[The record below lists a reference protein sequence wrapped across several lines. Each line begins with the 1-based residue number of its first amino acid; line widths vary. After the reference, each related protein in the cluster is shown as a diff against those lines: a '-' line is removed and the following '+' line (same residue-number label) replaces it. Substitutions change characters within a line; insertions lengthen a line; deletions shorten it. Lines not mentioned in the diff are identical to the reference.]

1 MNQNYKA
8 SLSRARLILT
18 NSGRSTI
25 LALCSLVLLLVF
37 PPPVAA
43 AAAASPARGLN
54 RQQPAIWTVQAA
66 VRFALAN
73 SPDIAVTRHRIAAAR
88 AAVREAQSAF
98 YPRLGLSTSYS
109 RTNNPMYSFGNIL
122 NQGVFNNT
130 INFNDPGWSDDLNM
144 TAALNYRFY
153 NGGHDQA
160 GVRAARA
167 GEAAAELG
175 LAVVHSRLEFEV
187 VRSFLSIVQARETVQ
202 ARQSAIK
209 SIAASLQVAKARYH
223 AGTLLKADLL
233 NLEVQQ
239 SRTHEN
245 LIQARHGLALAKR
258 GFLNLLGLA
267 KGTVHID
274 AGHYPEQPLPG
285 STSFARR
292 PELKRMAAA
301 IRAAKALVRQA
312 GSGYYPTAD
321 AFVNYRI
328 DKGYELDGAGNS
340 WMGGLRLN
348 YNLFDGHRTSAAVTR
363 AKALLAAAREQK
375 RKLSLAIHFEV
386 EQAELALEQAG
397 QQLQVTKKMVAQAD
411 ESARL
416 SRARFKE
423 GVILSSDLIEV
434 ENRLTD
440 ALVRRTV
447 ARASRRIAIADLRW
461 AVGLQQFQ
469 ESGGMQQTGVNKPGL
484 PGRK

>member
-1 MNQNYKA
+1 M
-8 SLSRARLILT
+8 I
-18 NSGRSTI
+18 
-25 LALCSLVLLLVF
+25 LCSLVLLLALQ
-37 PPPVAA
+37 PPAA
-43 AAAASPARGLN
+43 AAKASKN
-54 RQQPAIWTVQAA
+54 RQQPATWTVQAA
-66 VRFALAN
+66 VRFALAH

-88 AAVREAQSAF
+88 AAVKEAQSAF
-98 YPRLGLSTSYS
+98 YPRIGVSTSYS

-130 INFNDPGWSDDLNM
+130 INFNDPGWSDNLDM
-144 TAALNYRFY
+144 TAGVNYRFY

-160 GVRAARA
+160 GVQAARA
-167 GEAAAELG
+167 GEAASELE
-175 LAVVHSRLEFEV
+175 LAVVHSRLEFAV
-187 VRSFLSIVQARETVQ
+187 VRSFLTIVQARETVQ
-202 ARQSAIK
+202 ARQSAVK
-209 SIAASLQVAKARYH
+209 AIAASLQVARARYA
-223 AGTLLKADLL
+223 AGTMLKADLL

-239 SRTHEN
+239 SKTHEN

-267 KGTVHID
+267 KGTVNID
-274 AGHYPEQPLPG
+274 DGHYPEQPIPAN
-285 STSFARR
+285 TSFARR
-292 PELKRMAAA
+292 PELKRMDAA
-301 IRAAKALVRQA
+301 IRAARAQVRQA
-312 GSGYYPTAD
+312 VSGYYPTAD

-328 DKGYELDGAGNS
+328 DKGYELDGSGNS
-340 WMGGLRLN
+340 WMGGVRLN

-363 AKALLAAAREQK
+363 ARALLAAAREQK
-375 RKLSLAIHFEV
+375 RKLSLAINFEV
-386 EQAELALEQAG
+386 EQAQLALEQAG
-397 QQLQVTKKMVAQAD
+397 QQLQVTKKMVEQAD

-461 AVGLQQFQ
+461 AIGLQQFQ
-469 ESGGMQQTGVNKPGL
+469 ESGDMQQTGVNKPGM
-484 PGRK
+484 PGKK

>member
-1 MNQNYKA
+1 MNQNFAA
-8 SLSRARLILT
+8 SPPRDRLIFAA
-18 NSGRSTI
+18 SGRSTI
-25 LALCSLVLLLVF
+25 LALCSLVLLLALQ
-37 PPPVAA
+37 PPAA
-43 AAAASPARGLN
+43 AAATKALN
-54 RQQPAIWTVQAA
+54 RQQPSNWTVQAA

-73 SPDIAVTRHRIAAAR
+73 SPDIAVTRHRITAAR
-88 AAVREAQSAF
+88 AAVKEAQSAF
-98 YPRLGLSTSYS
+98 YPRIGVSTSYS

-130 INFNDPGWSDDLNM
+130 INFNDPGWSDNLDM
-144 TAALNYRFY
+144 TAGVNYRFY

-160 GVRAARA
+160 GVQAARA
-167 GEAAAELG
+167 GEAASKLE
-175 LAVVHSRLEFEV
+175 LAVVHSRLEFAV
-187 VRSFLSIVQARETVQ
+187 VRSFLTIVQARETVQ
-202 ARQSAIK
+202 ARQAAVK
-209 SIAASLQVAKARYH
+209 AIAASLQVARARYA
-223 AGTLLKADLL
+223 AGTMLKADLL

-239 SRTHEN
+239 SKTHEN

-285 STSFARR
+285 NTSFARR
-292 PELKRMAAA
+292 PELKRMNAA
-301 IRAAKALVRQA
+301 IRAARAQVRQA

-328 DKGYELDGAGNS
+328 DKGYELDGSGNS
-340 WMGGLRLN
+340 WMGGVRLN

-375 RKLSLAIHFEV
+375 RKLSLAINFEV
-386 EQAELALEQAG
+386 EQAQLALEQAG
-397 QQLQVTKKMVAQAD
+397 QQLQVTKKMVEQAD

-469 ESGGMQQTGVNKPGL
+469 ESGDMQQTGVNKPGM
-484 PGRK
+484 PGKK